1 VSDTLKFLL
10 FETDEKPFP
19 FKKSAEVDAELDE
32 EVFEEVN
39 VVEEVDVTQE
49 KPNENVE
56 TAEVIEEDDLEH
68 NSKS

>member
-1 VSDTLKFLL
+1 MSDTLKFLL

>member
-1 VSDTLKFLL
+1 MRN
-10 FETDEKPFP
+10 
-19 FKKSAEVDAELDE
+19 
-32 EVFEEVN
+32 VN